1 LTNFVCSFVTDQRAL
16 LLSAVNFDS
25 PQSHS
30 SVSVSDAL
38 ALQRLA
44 QRRTLAHATRL
55 TLVRPVSGSA
65 ASALDGAPT
74 AVLEITASLTWL
86 LSDAFRRTFATVGEF
101 QLRSCAP
108 CDARSHAVA
117 VRGARLSLHIDDDSF
132 RALGLASRS
141 VDLSVPGS
149 VGAVARR
156 TLDALPAFQSLSML
170 ASWCVDGV
178 QSDIAAAL
186 AALPA
191 AEQPAGWRLVP
202 TKRSSVRRSSVRVPK
217 VAGDIGA
224 AAASE
229 LVEYCAAAAIGAT
242 AAIGIVSEGGA
253 DCRWRL
259 PSALP
264 LLAGAQSVDVHTLGA
279 GMLHPRQVVA
289 LVERLV
295 RESDAVPWACLTVR
309 GEPDAV
315 ARSRDAVS
323 FIVVDGH
330 VRIVACGRRV

>member
-1 LTNFVCSFVTDQRAL
+1 MRNTRRRTQSFQFDQLCLLVLVTDQRAL

-25 PQSHS
+25 PQSHC

-170 ASWCVDGV
+170 ASCCVDGV

-217 VAGDIGA
+217 VAGDI
-224 AAASE
+224 SWSS
-229 LVEYCAAAAIGAT
+229 T
-242 AAIGIVSEGGA
+242 A
-253 DCRWRL
+253 L
-259 PSALP
+259 Q
-264 LLAGAQSVDVHTLGA
+264 LL
-279 GMLHPRQVVA
+279 
-289 LVERLV
+289 
-295 RESDAVPWACLTVR
+295 WACLTVR
-309 GEPDAV
+309 GESDAV

-323 FIVVDGH
+323 LSSSTGTCESSPSCSANASAKICFALQSCRLPALLTMLIIDE
-330 VRIVACGRRV
+330 ACSSSSTFV

>member
-1 LTNFVCSFVTDQRAL
+1 M
-16 LLSAVNFDS
+16 NFDS
-25 PQSHS
+25 PQSHC

-65 ASALDGAPT
+65 ASALDGVSV

-117 VRGARLSLHIDDDSF
+117 VRGTRLSLHIDDESF

-141 VDLSVPGS
+141 IDLSVPGS
-149 VGAVARR
+149 VSAAARR

-191 AEQPAGWRLVP
+191 AEQPVGWRLVP

-217 VAGDIGA
+217 VAAADVSA

-229 LVEYCAAAAIGAT
+229 LVDYCAAATIGAT
-242 AAIGIVSEGGA
+242 AVIGIVSEGGA

-264 LLAGAQSVDVHTLGA
+264 VLAGSQSVDVHTLSA
-279 GMLHPRQVVA
+279 GLLHPRQVVA